1 MPRKTPPKTP
11 ETPVMK
17 PSSPIVTSTKSPS
30 SYGSTTSSSLSSPF
44 NANNNTS
51 RNDNS
56 NNVYFQVPTSL
67 STTPSESGNSSDS
80 ELQQAIATSLTPAT
94 AAKNPRERGNS
105 PTDVKDV
112 EHLLK
117 KPLLDPTKKLFL
129 SEVDLESGD
138 STNEY
143 MDDLEQ
149 EQNEK
154 TKELIKVVDDEVPPV
169 RWIILVVI
177 PVFMGYACL
186 FSLQHK
192 VKAQYGIADDGS
204 EASRAFG
211 AAVSFLYLGN
221 LIFRFAH
228 NFVFFCVTPRWRVI
242 IAMVSMMTAM
252 SVLLG
257 PVFLWDSTNL
267 IWVYVAYMLGGVAIG
282 SFEANLLSAIAPLG
296 HQTKLWAT
304 MGIPIGVSTIT
315 IGGFIVMAVGVV
327 PEYIYAFT
335 IFGLFIGIFIFA
347 FVIPYHHVENNS
359 DSFGAFL
366 QNIREWRQW
375 LPKIK
380 SHSIVLA
387 INMCCVSL
395 FSPGLMLYIYDNP
408 SGVPLWKGLVVDTDA
423 FFAVYNSFTFIGATI
438 GRNLAYTDKK
448 NRPVV
453 YFLIFS
459 ALGASINSF
468 AGMNNFAIISPIA
481 AMCVFLANGSIYNYT
496 CKYIDSELKKE
507 HNLTACSFW
516 LFIGDLGSTTGSNL
530 IPTLKLLFTK

>member
-1 MPRKTPPKTP
+1 MPTVPKTP
-11 ETPVMK
+11 ETPVMR
-17 PSSPIVTSTKSPS
+17 PSSPITASNKSPY
-30 SYGSTTSSSLSSPF
+30 SYGSTTTTVPQPSSSSTNDSTTSS
-44 NANNNTS
+44 
-51 RNDNS
+51 
-56 NNVYFQVPTSL
+56 NVYFQIPT
-67 STTPSESGNSSDS
+67 STTPPNDTEFSESRG
-80 ELQQAIATSLTPAT
+80 LQPAASTSLTPAT
-94 AAKNPRERGNS
+94 MTKNPRERGTS

-117 KPLLDPTKKLFL
+117 KSLLDPTRKLFNDI
-129 SEVDLESGD
+129 DLENGKHLYEPLQQKEES
-138 STNEY
+138 
-143 MDDLEQ
+143 L
-149 EQNEK
+149 K
-154 TKELIKVVDDEVPPV
+154 TTKMKELIKVVDDEVPPV

-192 VKAQYGIADDGS
+192 VKAKYGIADDGS
-204 EASRAFG
+204 LESRAFG

-228 NFVFFCVTPRWRVI
+228 NFLFFCVTPRWRVI
-242 IAMVSMMTAM
+242 IAMLSMMISM

-257 PVFLWDSTNL
+257 PVFLWDNTNL
-267 IWVYVAYMLGGVAIG
+267 VWVYVAYMLGGVAIG

-315 IGGFIVMAVGVV
+315 IGGFIVMAIGVV
-327 PEYIYAFT
+327 PEYIYGVT
-335 IFGLFIGIFIFA
+335 IFGLSIGIFIFS
-347 FVIPYHHVENNS
+347 FIIPYHHVDNNS
-359 DSFGAFL
+359 DSFSAFI

-375 LPKIK
+375 LPQIK

-387 INMCCVSL
+387 VNMCCVSL
-395 FSPGLMLYIYDNP
+395 FSPGLMLYVYDNP

-459 ALGASINSF
+459 ALGATINTF

-496 CKYIDSELKKE
+496 CKFIDSELKKE

-516 LFIGDLGSTTGSNL
+516 LFVGDLGSTTGSNL